1 MCLFLISVPLTLPLD
16 SVSPA
21 SSATTLKTAAV
32 SRLQLRKFLMSAAP
46 SGTGPIENALCALK
60 SGCPDLMASACL
72 FQTTVLL
79 TMSLAPAPPAS
90 RGTYLNWEH
99 VSKLLFRN
107 RLMSDVV
114 SGTGTNRSVLSAL
127 KNGYSTLRVS
137 VCPFLTNV
145 PLIIALVTALAVTKV
160 TNYKMGVA

>member
-1 MCLFLISVPLTLPLD
+1 
-16 SVSPA
+16 
-21 SSATTLKTAAV
+21 
-32 SRLQLRKFLMSAAP
+32 
-46 SGTGPIENALCALK
+46 
-60 SGCPDLMASACL
+60 MASACL